1 MREGA
6 PDEGGASF
14 ETAASRPPQDDDKGL
29 MQHTNIRHL
38 EERPAGTR
46 LEGRRAPEP
55 AIARNAGEGPAGA
68 RETVLVYRHR
78 LAPLSEVGF
87 LRRFYVGFERLAPV
101 WLGCHIDAGASILTK
116 DPLRLGRSGP
126 LGTIDRTLFRHFG
139 VLPAEPDLRALRPV
153 VLHAHFGRGGALAL
167 PIARAVGIPLVVT
180 FHGADATKETHY
192 RRRLVPRI
200 YRRRLAALQ
209 QEAALFVCVS
219 EFVRD
224 RLLARGFPA
233 DKLEIIYQGVEP
245 GIENNAASPA
255 EPEAAAQPY
264 VVFVGRFVE
273 KKGVSHLIEA
283 MRLLEAQGSAAR
295 LVLIGDGPLSGAL
308 KERARGLQHV
318 RFLGWLPNT
327 EVRRWMHGA
336 LALCVPSVT
345 AREGDSEGLPT
356 VIFEAMA
363 EGVPVVGSDHA
374 GIAEAVA
381 HGTTGL
387 IVAEADPLALA
398 AALASLIER
407 PELRR
412 RLGAA
417 ARAVAAERFSAL
429 RQSRR
434 LEAALLRVAG
444 LSNP

>member
-1 MREGA
+1 V
-6 PDEGGASF
+6 
-14 ETAASRPPQDDDKGL
+14 
-29 MQHTNIRHL
+29 
-38 EERPAGTR
+38 
-46 LEGRRAPEP
+46 PEP
-55 AIARNAGEGPAGA
+55 AIARDAGEGQSTA

-87 LRRFYVGFERLAPV
+87 LRRFYVGFERLQPV
-101 WLGCHIDAGASILTK
+101 WLGCHIDAGASVLTR

-126 LGTIDRTLFRHFG
+126 LGMLDRTLFRHFG
-139 VLPAEPDLRALRPV
+139 VLPPEPDLFALRPV

-167 PIARAVGIPLVVT
+167 PIARALGIPLVVT

-224 RLLARGFPA
+224 RLLARGFPP
-233 DKLEIIYQGVEP
+233 DKLEVIYQGVEP
-245 GIENNAASPA
+245 GIENTA
-255 EPEAAAQPY
+255 EPEAVEGPY
-264 VVFVGRFVE
+264 VLFVGRFVE
-273 KKGVSHLIEA
+273 KKGVSNLIEA
-283 MRLLEAQGSAAR
+283 MRLLEAQGSGVR

-308 KERARGLQHV
+308 KERARGLRHV
-318 RFLGWLPNT
+318 RFLGWLPNP
-327 EVRRWMHGA
+327 EVRRWMRGA

-363 EGVPVVGSDHA
+363 EAVPVVGSDHA
-374 GIAEAVA
+374 GIAEAVL
-381 HGTTGL
+381 HDRTGL
-387 IVAEADPLALA
+387 IVAEADPPALA
-398 AALASLIER
+398 AALARLVEH

-412 RLGAA
+412 RLGTA
-417 ARAVAAERFSAL
+417 ARAAAAERFSAP

-444 LSNP
+444 LPGR

>member
-1 MREGA
+1 MRTGA
-6 PDEGGASF
+6 RDNRGASF

-29 MQHTNIRHL
+29 IPHTNIRHP
-38 EERPAGTR
+38 EERPAR
-46 LEGRRAPEP
+46 ARREGCRAPEP
-55 AIARNAGEGPAGA
+55 AFAGDAGEGQSAA
-68 RETVLVYRHR
+68 RKTVLVYRHR

-87 LRRFYVGFERLAPV
+87 LRRFYVGFERLRPV
-101 WLGCHIDAGASILTK
+101 WLGCHIDVGASVLTE

-126 LGTIDRTLFRHFG
+126 FGMLDRTLFRHFG
-139 VLPAEPDLRALRPV
+139 ILPPEPDLRALRPV

-167 PIARAVGIPLVVT
+167 PLARTLGIPLVVT

-200 YRRRLAALQ
+200 YGRRLAALQ

-224 RLLARGFPA
+224 RLVARGFPA
-233 DKLEIIYQGVEP
+233 DKLEVIYQGVELDERSRGAGSCSARPLCPLCRPLRREKGRGPSDRGDAPPRQPP
-245 GIENNAASPA
+245 GQRRPA
-255 EPEAAAQPY
+255 
-264 VVFVGRFVE
+264 
-273 KKGVSHLIEA
+273 
-283 MRLLEAQGSAAR
+283 
-295 LVLIGDGPLSGAL
+295 GPHRRRPAL
-308 KERARGLQHV
+308 RRAEGKQARGLRRV

-327 EVRRWMHGA
+327 EVRRWMRGA

-363 EGVPVVGSDHA
+363 EAVPVVGSDHA
-374 GIAEAVA
+374 GIAEAVE
-381 HGTTGL
+381 HGRTGL
-387 IVAEADPLALA
+387 IVPAGDPVALA
-398 AALASLIER
+398 DALASLIAS

-412 RLGAA
+412 RLGTA

-429 RQSRR
+429 QQSRL

-444 LSNP
+444 LPPR